1 MVKWS
6 HELPDQLI
14 EGSEGTQVFSQEEYR
29 VTMKLLTYIVIIA
42 IVIIIIII
50 ITIIIIIV
58 IIIIITSI
66 SRSFQLV
73 AFYEHRATSRD
84 LGCTIFLSTG

>member
-1 MVKWS
+1 MVKRS

-42 IVIIIIII
+42 IVIIIII
-50 ITIIIIIV
+50 TIIIIIV
-58 IIIIITSI
+58 IISIITSI

-73 AFYEHRATSRD
+73 AFYEHRATSRG